1 MTALITNRMRPALL
15 AGLLAMCAALAAL
28 AASPARAGA
37 LDGVTD
43 GEASGALRAAL
54 TRGAD
59 AAVTSLGT
67 TGGFMNNP
75 EVRIPLPSGLRQAKG
90 ALRMMGRGKEV
101 DNLEKAM
108 NQAAERAVP
117 KAKTMLVDAVKSMSV
132 ADAKQILTGGDDSVT
147 KFFRAK
153 TEDGLTQSFLPVVSE
168 QVAALNLARSYDRLA
183 GQGAKVG
190 LIKGDAVSMDRY
202 VTARALD
209 GLYLMIAKEERAL
222 RANPLQAGS
231 QLIGKV
237 FGLLR

>member
-1 MTALITNRMRPALL
+1 MRTALLT
-15 AGLLAMCAALAAL
+15 GLFSMFAALAAL
-28 AASPARAGA
+28 ASAPAHAGA

-43 GEASGALRAAL
+43 GEAGGALRDAL

-59 AAVTSLGT
+59 AAVARLGQ

-101 DNLEKAM
+101 ESLEKAM

-117 KAKTMLVDAVKSMSV
+117 QSKTMLVEAVKSMSV

-153 TEDGLTQSFLPVVSE
+153 TEDGLTQSFLPVVSK
-168 QVAALNLARSYDRLA
+168 QVADLGLAKSYDRLA
-183 GQGAKVG
+183 GQGAKLG
-190 LIKGDAVSMDRY
+190 LVKGEAVSMDRY
-202 VTARALD
+202 VTASALN

-231 QLIGKV
+231 KLIGKV